1 MNVLKIFIVFY
12 IGALFG
18 WILELFY
25 RRFFSQKKWMN
36 PGFLT
41 GPWLPIYGFGL
52 VLLYLIANT
61 NAFNYL
67 NAPSNIVFVKIITII
82 LSMTLIE
89 LVGGLIF
96 VKGLKIKLWDYSNCW
111 GNFKGIICPLY
122 SIYWGIIGIIYY
134 FFLNKIILQLTNYVN
149 DISYIEFVLGVLTG
163 IFMIDFG
170 NSLNIAN
177 KIRSFAKENKI
188 IVHYELIK
196 SEIRILPY
204 KIRSIL
210 SELNF
215 KFSNSSNKT
224 ENRYKEYAL
233 SGFVFSLFGFNVI
246 SLIISL
252 LGLKSQERKKFAI
265 AGVTISLLEITAILL
280 YLILKFK
287 I

>member
-1 MNVLKIFIVFY
+1 M
-12 IGALFG
+12 
-18 WILELFY
+18 
-25 RRFFSQKKWMN
+25 
-36 PGFLT
+36 
-41 GPWLPIYGFGL
+41 
-52 VLLYLIANT
+52 
-61 NAFNYL
+61 
-67 NAPSNIVFVKIITII
+67 
-82 LSMTLIE
+82 
-89 LVGGLIF
+89 
-96 VKGLKIKLWDYSNCW
+96 
-111 GNFKGIICPLY
+111 
-122 SIYWGIIGIIYY
+122 
-134 FFLNKIILQLTNYVN
+134 TNYVN

-204 KIRSIL
+204 KIRSTL